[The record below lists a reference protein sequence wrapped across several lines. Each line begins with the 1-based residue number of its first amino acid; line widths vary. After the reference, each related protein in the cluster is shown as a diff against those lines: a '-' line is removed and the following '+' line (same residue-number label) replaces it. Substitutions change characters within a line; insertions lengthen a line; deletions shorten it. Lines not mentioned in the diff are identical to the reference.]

1 MRITPALLLSAAALA
16 LAAGC
21 GKSASSG
28 TTTAPPSTAN
38 LATSTPA
45 ATTTYNGVVTWALY
59 RETNSLDP
67 IFAFDYPENTVI
79 AALCDTLLRQSPTGV
94 VGPGLA
100 HLHYKS
106 PTDLV
111 FTIRTGVTFWDG
123 TPLTS
128 ADVVN
133 SLDRQMNPKLGGFYQ
148 QVFNRVTSIK
158 ANGPQEVDI
167 TLSKPDYW
175 LAGELS
181 STPGFITEKAY
192 TNKEGKAYGTP
203 GNHAMCSG
211 PFKLKDWKVGDV
223 LAVVPNTHY
232 WDSSI
237 QPKVKELDFK
247 GVPTDQA
254 ATSGLL
260 TGEIT
265 GDIPLNISTLDQLK
279 ASPDL
284 KVTLGSSYA
293 SDAFIVSNSKGPLGN
308 VKVRQA
314 LSLAIDRQGF
324 INAVY
329 KGAAQLPR
337 TITNPGTWGYGH
349 QVFQDAWNALPEPK
363 KNIAEAKKLIQEAGA
378 TGKTIT
384 LGMSPQLNNINT
396 EAVMFQSAGQQIGLK
411 VNLHP
416 VSAANYIDFFIDPKA
431 RAGIDG
437 FFTVNY
443 PDYAD
448 PSGLYA
454 TFVIPG
460 GSQNYDNFSDPQIT
474 NLMETARTT
483 ANTTSRAKLVA
494 QAQKLIMAKL
504 PWIPVA
510 LPDTILVM
518 NKKITGVP
526 PTFAYMFAP
535 YLGMVGGTGK

>member
-1 MRITPALLLSAAALA
+1 MRITPALALSAVALV

-21 GKSASSG
+21 GKSASSNNS
-28 TTTAPPSTAN
+28 TAPPSTAN

-45 ATTTYNGVVTWALY
+45 PTSTYNGVVTWALY

-79 AALCDTLLRQSPTGV
+79 ASLCDTLLRQSPTGV

-100 HLHYKS
+100 SLHYDS
-106 PTDLV
+106 PTKLI
-111 FTIRTGVTFWDG
+111 FTVRNGVTFWDG

-133 SLDRQMNPKLGGFYQ
+133 SLDRQMDPKLGGFYQ
-148 QVFNRVTSIK
+148 QVFNRVSSIT
-158 ANGPQEVDI
+158 ANGSSEVDI
-167 TLSKPDYW
+167 TLKQPDYW
-175 LAGELS
+175 LPGELS

-211 PFKLKDWKVGDV
+211 PFKLKEWKVGDV

-232 WDSSI
+232 WDPSI
-237 QPKVKELDFK
+237 QPKVTEIDYK

-279 ASPDL
+279 ASPKL
-284 KVTLGSSYA
+284 SVTLGSSYA
-293 SDAFIVSNSKGPLGN
+293 SDAFIVSNAKGPLAD
-308 VKVRQA
+308 VRVRKA

-349 QVFQDAWNALPEPK
+349 QVFQNAWNALPEPK
-363 KNIAEAKKLIQEAGA
+363 QNIAEAKKLIQQAGA

-384 LGMSPQLNNINT
+384 LGMSSQLNNINT
-396 EAVMFQSAGQQIGLK
+396 EALMFQSAGQQIGLNVK
-411 VNLHP
+411 LHS
-416 VSAANYIDFFIDPKA
+416 VSAANYIDFFIEASA
-431 RAGIDG
+431 RKGIDG

-448 PSGLYA
+448 PAGLYA
-454 TFVIPG
+454 TFVVPG

-483 ANTTSRAKLVA
+483 ANANSRAKLIA
-494 QAQKLIMAKL
+494 EAQKKIMAEL
-504 PWIPVA
+504 PWIGVA

-535 YLGMVGGTGK
+535 YLGKVGGTG